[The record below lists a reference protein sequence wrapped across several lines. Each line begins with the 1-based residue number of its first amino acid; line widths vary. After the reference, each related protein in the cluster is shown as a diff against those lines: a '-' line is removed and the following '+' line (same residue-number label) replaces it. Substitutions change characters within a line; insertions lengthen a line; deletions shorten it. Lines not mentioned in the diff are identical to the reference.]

1 LFVSLVESL
10 RALETLPDEELAT
23 SLARQYQEEL
33 TDYQHRMH
41 SLPVGPLAPVENLP
55 VLPRPSSPSPSSVLH
70 SPADGYRA
78 LHAILDPVRDEIC
91 VGYRT
96 HPDQF
101 ETPQKAVTTILRSL
115 TRVDPPAP
123 FLLTAAYLLWRQG
136 LPGFCE
142 RDQALP
148 GTGP

>member
-1 LFVSLVESL
+1 
-10 RALETLPDEELAT
+10 
-23 SLARQYQEEL
+23 
-33 TDYQHRMH
+33 
-41 SLPVGPLAPVENLP
+41 
-55 VLPRPSSPSPSSVLH
+55 
-70 SPADGYRA
+70 

-91 VGYRT
+91 VGYHT